1 MLNYKK
7 LKYNLPKKQKGV
19 TFLGMLFIG
28 GILVF
33 VALIVMTIFPAY
45 TEFFSVKSVV
55 QSMNKESLSSM
66 SKKEIM
72 DAFNR
77 RASTSYITVV
87 TGNDL
92 SIDKAGSGET
102 VVSVKYQVTKPLV
115 GNVSML
121 LDFSASSSGK

>member
-1 MLNYKK
+1 MPNYKK
-7 LKYNLPKKQKGV
+7 LKYNLRKKQKGA
-19 TFLGMLFIG
+19 TFIGMLFIG

-33 VALIVMTIFPAY
+33 VTLIVMTIFPAY
-45 TEFFSVKSVV
+45 TEFFSVKSVM
-55 QSMNKESLSSM
+55 QSMNKESLSTM

-77 RASTSYITVV
+77 RASTSYISVV
-87 TGNDL
+87 SGNDL
-92 SIDKAGSGET
+92 SIDKTSTGET

-115 GNVSML
+115 GNVSIL

>member
-1 MLNYKK
+1 MPNYKK
-7 LKYNLPKKQKGV
+7 LKYNLPKKQKGA

-33 VALIVMTIFPAY
+33 VMLIVITIFPAY

-92 SIDKAGSGET
+92 SIDKTGLGET

-115 GNVSML
+115 GNVSIL
-121 LDFSASSSGK
+121 LDFSASSNGK

>member
-1 MLNYKK
+1 
-7 LKYNLPKKQKGV
+7 
-19 TFLGMLFIG
+19 
-28 GILVF
+28 
-33 VALIVMTIFPAY
+33 
-45 TEFFSVKSVV
+45 
-55 QSMNKESLSSM
+55 MNKESLSSM

>member
-7 LKYNLPKKQKGV
+7 LKYNLRKKQKGA
-19 TFLGMLFIG
+19 TFIGMLFIG
-28 GILVF
+28 GIFVI

-45 TEFFSVKSVV
+45 MEFFSVKSVM
-55 QSMNKESLSSM
+55 QAMNKESLKSM
-66 SKKEIM
+66 SKKEII

-77 RASTSYITVV
+77 RASTSYISVV
-87 TGNDL
+87 SGNDL
-92 SIDKAGSGET
+92 SIDKTSTGEA

>member
-1 MLNYKK
+1 MPNYKK

-55 QSMNKESLSSM
+55 HSMNKESLSSM

-92 SIDKAGSGET
+92 SIDKTGSGET

>member
-7 LKYNLPKKQKGV
+7 LKYNLRKKQKGA
-19 TFLGMLFIG
+19 TFIGMLFIG
-28 GILVF
+28 GIFVI

-45 TEFFSVKSVV
+45 MEFFSVKSVM
-55 QSMNKESLSSM
+55 QAMNKESLKSM
-66 SKKEIM
+66 SKKEII

-77 RASTSYITVV
+77 RASTSYISVV
-87 TGNDL
+87 SGNDL
-92 SIDKAGSGET
+92 SIDKTSTGEA

-115 GNVSML
+115 GNASML

>member
-1 MLNYKK
+1 MPNYKK
-7 LKYNLPKKQKGV
+7 LKYNLRKKQKGA
-19 TFLGMLFIG
+19 TFIGMLFIG

-33 VALIVMTIFPAY
+33 VTLIVMTIFPAY
-45 TEFFSVKSVV
+45 TEFFSVKSVM
-55 QSMNKESLSSM
+55 QSMKKESLSTM

-77 RASTSYITVV
+77 RASTSYISVV
-87 TGNDL
+87 SGNDL
-92 SIDKAGSGET
+92 SIDKTSTGET

-115 GNVSML
+115 GNVSIL

>member
-1 MLNYKK
+1 MPNYKK
-7 LKYNLPKKQKGV
+7 LKYNLPKKQKGA

-33 VALIVMTIFPAY
+33 VALIVITIFPAY

-92 SIDKAGSGET
+92 SIDKTGSGET